1 MASEDNIHDHK
12 NNTGVESVTLTAR
25 RVTLTGDTDGAH
37 SCVRGLCRR
46 HEHRALL
53 QQLLYTDTHTHTHTR
68 LRCRCYTMLYA
79 LHRPLVS
86 APVYPVFNTAGALLL
101 LGTNQVSGCVR
112 FASRCTLHVF
122 PARNNGLVAFYF
134 LSLSLALFLAGQL
147 ANLVRGGDG

>member
-1 MASEDNIHDHK
+1 MGHTAVSVVYAAGTNTEHYY
-12 NNTGVESVTLTAR
+12 NNY
-25 RVTLTGDTDGAH
+25 
-37 SCVRGLCRR
+37 
-46 HEHRALL
+46 
-53 QQLLYTDTHTHTHTR
+53 YTPTHTHTHTR